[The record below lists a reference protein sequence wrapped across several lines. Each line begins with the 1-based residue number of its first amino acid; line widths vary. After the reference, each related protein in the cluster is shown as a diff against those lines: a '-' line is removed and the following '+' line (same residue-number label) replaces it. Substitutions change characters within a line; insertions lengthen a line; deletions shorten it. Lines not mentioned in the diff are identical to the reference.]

1 MENINHEAYIDEV
14 IATAVDVEP
23 GAMYYVLERMENG
36 IKATSDSTEKDSM
49 LAAYVDEIIA
59 GIEQSFKDQFRV
71 NELSHDFVWF
81 ESPMDQWID
90 SHPEIKNAFKYM
102 TEPIRKNPQD
112 EFMWYGISLEKWLDS
127 HPDMKSALDQLP
139 NQKVA

>member
-90 SHPEIKNAFKYM
+90 SQPEMKNAFKNM
-102 TEPIRKNPQD
+102 TEPVRKN
-112 EFMWYGISLEKWLDS
+112 LS
-127 HPDMKSALDQLP
+127 HDF
-139 NQKVA
+139 VW